1 MTITDEV
8 GSLESAA
15 LKRKERLAA
24 LREAKSKKNTDGDK
38 KLPTPSFRSYKPAD
52 ESLRDLALPEAQVEE
67 ITDKVKDEL
76 DNEDKGVV
84 MESLDFT
91 NLAPKKPD
99 WDLKRDIGPK
109 LEKLEKRTQK
119 AIAELIRERLKEED
133 LANAVAAGASAALA
147 EGDED

>member
-1 MTITDEV
+1 MTDEV
-8 GSLESAA
+8 GSLEAAA

-24 LREAKSKKNTDGDK
+24 LREAKIKKNKEGDK
-38 KLPTPSFRSYKPAD
+38 KTPLPSFRSYKPAD
-52 ESLRDLALPEAQVEE
+52 ESLKDLALPEPEIEE
-67 ITDKVKDEL
+67 ITDKVKDDL

-99 WDLKRDIGPK
+99 WDLKRDIAPK
-109 LEKLEKRTQK
+109 LERLEKRTQK
-119 AIAELIRERLKEED
+119 AIAELIRERLKKED
-133 LANAVAAGASAALA
+133 LANAVIAGASAALN